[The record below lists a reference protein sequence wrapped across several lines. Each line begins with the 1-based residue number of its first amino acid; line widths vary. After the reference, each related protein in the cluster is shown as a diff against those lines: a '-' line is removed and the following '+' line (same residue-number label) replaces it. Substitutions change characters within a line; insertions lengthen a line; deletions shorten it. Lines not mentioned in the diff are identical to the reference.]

1 MGAASSKLPSI
12 FLSEANAYVK
22 GRKRAAKDLM
32 KAHKALATAVS
43 EYADALRS
51 TGAALLIYCEGTSI
65 FITVPSGLPYNL
77 GQMNMTSGGGQ
88 AMLALPAPTS
98 GDMTVTEM
106 TSVDVRGGN
115 AQPAAITPAPLPT
128 ISYGSD
134 NSSDDGSDAGDSQ
147 AGGEPSGLPSF
158 DPPSGSTAAHPLA
171 PPPGTHMGSA
181 AAAAAAAAT
190 GAATGAPTGAP
201 AAGPTPTPPLPTAP
215 PPSPPPPQG
224 SAIPPPGASP
234 PGSAQPGYPA
244 IPPPPAAI
252 PPSAEPT
259 VNYPSMPQAS
269 ALPAAA
275 PPPASS
281 AQSSVGSSSPSA
293 SGWPSTGL
301 PVTTSVAS
309 QGYTVQSGSQVQSGV
324 QSGAMVVAS
333 SSAGLQVARVSAFV
347 GPGGGAVVGDTKV
360 EAFARGVNELF
371 VDASNHLVPLLELLS
386 LGEKIGKFVTP
397 PMTAGG
403 AMKAGGKLE
412 TIGETLQ
419 KLVNWERFL
428 KRDVKVRGD
437 GRGVR

>member
-77 GQMNMTSGGGQ
+77 GQMNMTSGGGP

-106 TSVDVRGGN
+106 TSVDVRGGI

-134 NSSDDGSDAGDSQ
+134 DSSDDGSDAGDSQ

-201 AAGPTPTPPLPTAP
+201 AAGPTPTPPLPLR
-215 PPSPPPPQG
+215 
-224 SAIPPPGASP
+224 
-234 PGSAQPGYPA
+234 
-244 IPPPPAAI
+244 
-252 PPSAEPT
+252 
-259 VNYPSMPQAS
+259 
-269 ALPAAA
+269 ALP
-275 PPPASS
+275 
-281 AQSSVGSSSPSA
+281 
-293 SGWPSTGL
+293 
-301 PVTTSVAS
+301 
-309 QGYTVQSGSQVQSGV
+309 
-324 QSGAMVVAS
+324 
-333 SSAGLQVARVSAFV
+333 
-347 GPGGGAVVGDTKV
+347 
-360 EAFARGVNELF
+360 
-371 VDASNHLVPLLELLS
+371 VPLLVPRLLVPRS
-386 LGEKIGKFVTP
+386 PATLPSRPLLLPSRPVLSP
-397 PMTAGG
+397 P
-403 AMKAGGKLE
+403 
-412 TIGETLQ
+412 
-419 KLVNWERFL
+419 
-428 KRDVKVRGD
+428 
-437 GRGVR
+437 